1 MKKKQKQIHSQENLI
16 NQFLFPSIIERLHL
30 NILNLNNSK
39 FFAGIVMIMLNIGT
53 KFIPIQISE
62 SAEKYVKYSIS
73 KKLLVFTM
81 AWMGTRDIYIAL
93 SLTIIFILMSDYF
106 FNEESVFCLVPH
118 ESRWKNTEDKVENMQ
133 SNTTD
138 TNNKI
143 TQEEMNEFTKLVDK
157 IKNIINTKSK

>member
-1 MKKKQKQIHSQENLI
+1 MKKKQKQIHSQENSF

-73 KKLLVFTM
+73 RKLLVFTM
-81 AWMGTRDIYIAL
+81 AWMGTRDTPA
-93 SLTIIFILMSDYF
+93 
-106 FNEESVFCLVPH
+106 
-118 ESRWKNTEDKVENMQ
+118 
-133 SNTTD
+133 
-138 TNNKI
+138 
-143 TQEEMNEFTKLVDK
+143 
-157 IKNIINTKSK
+157 